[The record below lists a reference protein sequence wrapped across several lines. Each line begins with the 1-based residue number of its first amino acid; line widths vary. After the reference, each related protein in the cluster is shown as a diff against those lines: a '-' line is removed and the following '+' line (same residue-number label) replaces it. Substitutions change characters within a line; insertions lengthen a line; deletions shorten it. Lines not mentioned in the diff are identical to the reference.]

1 MKVFES
7 RGRRN
12 ESWCIKIAMPFM
24 EPSPFHHLIL
34 TKSLPLSGLINHL
47 RKGMVCLLLAPFL
60 LCLVQ
65 CGGVRKFV
73 KLPGQRNVESPQPP
87 ARNPQHSLLG
97 RGRDARALNGSSQ
110 LVNMA
115 DWGKMSKNQSWSSM
129 FGKPQFYGNEKAVPS
144 TPVSLPPRARNT
156 PIFTRPD
163 GQVQIYYR
171 LEHFG
176 GVNVTN
182 SRKNFNDNTLVSV
195 APNTLD
201 ALVKV
206 VQDHLGEAG
215 SVAALPSENVLVIT
229 CAKEA
234 QESVM
239 KLMSHVDA
247 GRKQVE
253 IAVRIFE
260 VSDDFD
266 LQVGMNTLMKHLGT
280 NSSQALLGNFSPAS
294 FAGRVVDPMNGI
306 GPDPGGMLNLVGVLQ
321 DAGVSIDVTLEALER
336 SGMVKVVS
344 QPSMTVEAGKPAYMM
359 AGQELPIREG
369 NITND
374 RFVTEKISYK
384 PVGVQLHITPQ
395 SIGEDSVKLHILT
408 VVSSISGFTPLP
420 SLKGNQV
427 NAQLMNPVLD
437 SRQAETRV
445 EVPHGNTIAFG
456 GLRMARQVGREE
468 KIPFVGNVPG
478 IGKLFKNKRK
488 QKTMSDLYFFVTPTL
503 VSR

>member
-1 MKVFES
+1 
-7 RGRRN
+7 
-12 ESWCIKIAMPFM
+12 M
-24 EPSPFHHLIL
+24 EPLPFNHLIL
-34 TKSLPLSGLINHL
+34 IRSSPLNSSINYL
-47 RKGMVCLLLAPFL
+47 KKGIVCLFFAPFL
-60 LCLVQ
+60 FCLVQ
-65 CGGVRKFV
+65 CGGARKFV
-73 KLPGQRNVESPQPP
+73 KLPGQSDVQSPQVLP
-87 ARNPQHSLLG
+87 RNPQGPLVDHS
-97 RGRDARALNGSSQ
+97 RDSRALNGSDQ

-115 DWGKMSKNQSWSSM
+115 DWGTMSANQSWSRL
-129 FGKPQFYGNEKAVPS
+129 FGQPQLYAGSNNVPS
-144 TPVSLPPRARNT
+144 IPLSVPPRARNI

-176 GVNVTN
+176 GVDVTN
-182 SRKNFNDNTLVSV
+182 SRKSFSDNSVVSV
-195 APNTLD
+195 TPNTLEP
-201 ALVKV
+201 LVKV

-215 SVAALPSENVLVIT
+215 TVAALPSENVLVIT

-239 KLMSHVDA
+239 KLMAHVDA

-260 VSDDFD
+260 VADDFD

-280 NSSQALLGNFSPAS
+280 DNSQALLGNFSPAS
-294 FAGRVVDPMNGI
+294 FAGRVVDPLNGI

-395 SIGEDSVKLHILT
+395 SIGDNSVKLHILT
-408 VVSSISGFTPLP
+408 VVSSVSGFTPLP
-420 SLKGNQV
+420 NMKGNQI
-427 NAQLMNPVLD
+427 NSQLMNPVLD

-456 GLRMARQVGREE
+456 GLRMARQIGREE
-468 KIPFVGNVPG
+468 KIPLIGDAPG

-488 QKTMSDLYFFVTPTL
+488 QNTMSDLYFFVTPTL